1 MFGHFNFLEVINLE
15 ALIKRAGY
23 RRSGRFKHTDG
34 FRWKL
39 PFSSKSDRRLS
50 ALNWHCYIDDYFAFS
65 CISSFSIDVNTSKN
79 SGTSPKIM
87 PLMA

>member
-1 MFGHFNFLEVINLE
+1 MQYINIFCISARMFGHFNFLEVINLE

-50 ALNWHCYIDDYFAFS
+50 AYCRRSLSDGSAAIA
-65 CISSFSIDVNTSKN
+65 V
-79 SGTSPKIM
+79 G
-87 PLMA
+87 

>member
-50 ALNWHCYIDDYFAFS
+50 AYSRRSLSVGFAAKRSLLKLVIF
-65 CISSFSIDVNTSKN
+65 IVQLRYQKSIKV
-79 SGTSPKIM
+79 
-87 PLMA
+87 